1 MVAHSYTHLLSHV
14 IFSTKDR
21 TPCIDADLKSH
32 LHPYIG
38 GIVREL
44 SGGAIC
50 INGPKDHVHLLIWL
64 PGSLAL
70 ADAMR
75 VVKTNSS
82 RWVHE
87 TWAARKGFAW
97 QTGYAAFS
105 VSRSNADEVRRY
117 IDAQEEH
124 HRKTTFEEELIAFPK
139 RHGIEYDERYLWQ

>member
-1 MVAHSYTHLLSHV
+1 MAHSYTHLLSHLN
-14 IFSTKDR
+14 FSTKDR
-21 TPCIDADLKSH
+21 APYIDAELMANLH
-32 LHPYIG
+32 LYLG

-44 SGGAIC
+44 GGDAIC
-50 INGPKDHVHLLIWL
+50 IKGPSDHVHMLAGL
-64 PGSLAL
+64 PGSLAV

-87 TWAARKGFAW
+87 TWASRRDFAW

-124 HRKTTFEEELIAFPK
+124 HRKTTFEEELVAFLK
-139 RHGIEYDERYLWQ
+139 RHGIEYDERYIWQ